1 MEREKQR
8 RLEEVERLRQERK
21 RREEG
26 EADRK
31 VRGVV
36 KVGIYD
42 DTNYI
47 LYYKVLGC
55 GFYHQI
61 LYIDKINHVLKV
73 EFSDDIILYIG
84 GHGYSQSEVL

>member
-31 VRGVV
+31 VRGLS
-36 KVGIYD
+36 KWGF
-42 DTNYI
+42 TMI
-47 LYYKVLGC
+47 LITYCIIKSWGV
-55 GFYHQI
+55 QKWI
-61 LYIDKINHVLKV
+61 LSSNFVY
-73 EFSDDIILYIG
+73 
-84 GHGYSQSEVL
+84 

>member
-55 GFYHQI
+55 TKVDFIIKFCI
-61 LYIDKINHVLKV
+61 LTRSIM
-73 EFSDDIILYIG
+73 FSKWNF
-84 GHGYSQSEVL
+84 QMT